1 MVGENTKNERAERIN
16 ANTATLTEQV
26 VIDDI
31 GRQDKKNFLRDSNRR
46 TNILLGKDR
55 FSTLGGANEPNKT
68 NFHYTNNAE
77 NHVTRPQS

>member
-68 NFHYTNNAE
+68 NFHYTNTN
-77 NHVTRPQS
+77 NNVTRPQS